1 MNCPKFETQIAL
13 YVGGDLSNKEVK
25 ELEQHLNSCQ
35 ECSQFMDGLQES
47 QLSLTNFGQLNIDE
61 QVFSTMRANVMA
73 EIRKQDNQ
81 IGWWQKIF
89 NFSFGSWRYAFASGV
104 ILAVLATSTYLLLV
118 NKKEVTS
125 QATINQ
131 TNTSSKKTLVKP
143 DNKLAKNEVNNV
155 EEVRQPV
162 AYKKNRYIRTSRKV
176 NKNVINDIQPTN
188 TSEIALVNDINKA
201 NNNQKFTIDNV
212 ALENIMDNKVKM
224 EIQTSNPNVRIIWFV
239 NKEEKLEKLE
249 KLEKRITS

>member
-35 ECSQFMDGLQES
+35 KCSQFMVGLQES

-61 QVFSTMRANVMA
+61 QIFSTMRANVMA
-73 EIRKQDNQ
+73 EIRKQDSQ
-81 IGWWQKIF
+81 MGWWQKIF

-104 ILAVLATSTYLLLV
+104 ILAVLATSTYLLIID
-118 NKKEVTS
+118 KKAVTN
-125 QATINQ
+125 QAAINQ
-131 TNTSSKKTLVKP
+131 TNDSLEKALVKP
-143 DNKLAKNEVNNV
+143 DSKLAKSEVVNNV
-155 EEVRQPV
+155 EEIRQPV

-176 NKNVINDIQPTN
+176 NKNVINDIQQTN
-188 TSEIALVNDINKA
+188 TPEIALVNDINKA
-201 NNNQKFTIDNV
+201 SNGQKFTIDNV
-212 ALENIMDNKVKM
+212 ALENTMNNKVKM

-239 NKEEKLEKLE
+239 NKEEKV
-249 KLEKRITS
+249 EKRTTS